1 MNVAL
6 KRTYESGRVGQELM
20 VENEGAALS
29 GWEQEQAFEKY
40 GRLRGDRAKAGLG
53 LGLFLVRQ
61 IVVAHGGRVGFEP
74 DRPSG
79 VGLTMWLPEGNA

>member
-1 MNVAL
+1 
-6 KRTYESGRVGQELM
+6 
-20 VENEGAALS
+20 
-29 GWEQEQAFEKY
+29 QAFKKY
-40 GRLRGDRAKAGLG
+40 ERLGGGGGKAGLG

-61 IVVAHGGRVGFEP
+61 IVTAHGGRVGFEP